1 MTLLKQL
8 KELQQT
14 WKKQNFRFTKQQQ
27 EEYDYLLAV
36 RRERVKYFYD
46 NNLVFKGKS
55 TATTTSANN

>member
-8 KELQQT
+8 NELRQT
-14 WKKQNFRFTKQQQ
+14 WKNQNFRFTKQQQ

-46 NNLVFKGKS
+46 NNLVFKGK
-55 TATTTSANN
+55 TTTTPASN